1 MQSPMAIN
9 TTSFNLRQPDYL
21 STMPGPYRAQP
32 SLFEPDFLKLNNPL
46 GPSLD
51 APDYFSYFALDND
64 FSQYASFSAPANQLN
79 FSSPTAQAAPSPDQ
93 QLREALKLG
102 ADYMPAETAQSLE
115 PVAQAL
121 GFASAKNFVNALRHL
136 PEASQQKVL
145 QSLPTKAE
153 TAFVEANTG
162 QLKSLL
168 KEEAHHLLFDAFSQA
183 GAQAPKLNPPLDNDP
198 EGLWEAPQL
207 LSIYN
212 NVKSMAG
219 RFSPEVLKDMLEPD
233 SGAPLTF
240 ERRKTPASSESNENI
255 LQALSTSMKVAEAE
269 GDNTIILYNSAF
281 TTNPEDIVKSDD
293 VQAYLAAYNQVKDG
307 KEPSPQVT
315 SLQQMLNHI
324 LPESRKL
331 ELSGTMDLSTVATL
345 AEFEGQQF
353 LNQAADII
361 GDDQTLPREEK
372 QSLFANIDQLK
383 QTIFKEGY
391 LDKNGKMTPQAQ
403 KLFEFVQD
411 VKAQDSKLTPA
422 SKSRLTD
429 LASVMEKRVFA
440 KELNPELLER
450 VVSNWFGMI
459 DSGERKDF
467 SEQVIN
473 HELGHF
479 WEKKN
484 NVIESWKNISFES
497 FESGDFNHDQAFS
510 ATLREGD
517 SSSGYASRY
526 AKLNP
531 SEDFAESF
539 RLFTRDPDTL
549 IQQNLLKYVVMAGAT
564 GAHKNDYA
572 GLIQFAEK
580 NGYAQQDVAEAVK
593 ALRGQQALQ
602 PAQDTTPFASDPVL
616 PTESL
621 QGASAFAPTAV
632 TFAHDPSG
640 QMKAFTA
647 PDAQTFVQ
655 QEQTPVQNTSH
666 STQSKR
672 YQFDLNVANYFPGIE
687 ENLNIQEQQVG
698 DPSQPGF
705 VLDNLTMHTENM
717 EKWRLFSKASRT
729 SHHFVDEFK
738 QKGVGAFSPEV
749 QAQIPAEVR
758 QKLQDSHNK
767 AIYLVLAKLRSSP
780 ELAERFAESNATSP
794 QSSAAG
800 ASFFKENFGDMLE
813 GLDVP
818 TALVDYL
825 SQPENL
831 MAVTGSGG
839 KSLLA
844 AETIEKNAADVVIQ
858 RQSNFKQT
866 VDNITQHQ
874 GLAGL
879 MTSTGYLEYSSE
891 KGQEGFATADYMGRV
906 FLNQLNTALS
916 NLGFGKQNLNLT
928 EPQFQALTQKVLERL
943 NQNKPTNLPDT
954 WAEDEATLK
963 QINRVLLEE
972 LLQEVPELQSRVK
985 ADTLG

>member
-1 MQSPMAIN
+1 MQSLMAIN

-21 STMPGPYRAQP
+21 STTPGPYRAQP
-32 SLFEPDFLKLNNPL
+32 SLFDPDFLKQDNPL
-46 GPSLD
+46 RFSLD
-51 APDYFSYFALDND
+51 APNDYFSYFALDND
-64 FSQYASFSAPANQLN
+64 FSRYASFNAPANQFD
-79 FSSPTAQAAPSPDQ
+79 FSTGVAAAPKPDE
-93 QLREALKLG
+93 QLREALKQG
-102 ADYMPAETAQSLE
+102 ADYLTPEASQSLE
-115 PVAQAL
+115 PVAKAL

-136 PEASQQKVL
+136 PESSQQKVL
-145 QSLPTKAE
+145 QSLPQRAE
-153 TAFVEANTG
+153 TAFVEARTG
-162 QLKSLL
+162 QLKNLL
-168 KEEAHHLLFDAFSQA
+168 KEEAHHLLFDAFSKA

-240 ERRKTPASSESNENI
+240 ERRKTPASSGTNENI
-255 LQALSTSMKVAEAE
+255 LQALSTSMKVAEAD

-293 VQAYLAAYNQVKDG
+293 VQAYLSAYNQVKDG
-307 KEPSPQVT
+307 EDPSPQVT

-324 LPESRKL
+324 LPENRKL
-331 ELSGTMDLSTVATL
+331 ALSGTMDLSTVATL

-361 GDDQTLPREEK
+361 GDDQALPREEK
-372 QSLFANIDQLK
+372 QSLFGRIDQLK

-391 LDKNGKMTPQAQ
+391 LDKNGNMTPQAQ
-403 KLFEFVQD
+403 KLFDFVQN
-411 VKAQDSKLTPA
+411 VKAQDSQLTPA

-497 FESGDFNHDQAFS
+497 FESGDFNHDEAFS
-510 ATLREGD
+510 ATLKEGD
-517 SSSGYASRY
+517 TSTGYASRY

-539 RLFTRDPDTL
+539 RLFTRDPDAL

-564 GAHKNDYA
+564 ETHKGDYA
-572 GLIQFAEK
+572 GLLQFAEK

-593 ALRGQQALQ
+593 ALRGQQAQSRVPDSTPL
-602 PAQDTTPFASDPVL
+602 TTDQSL

-621 QGASAFAPTAV
+621 QGPSTFSPTAV
-632 TFAHDPSG
+632 TFAHDVSG

-647 PDAQTFVQ
+647 PQAETLMQA
-655 QEQTPVQNTSH
+655 QTPVQNAGQSAT
-666 STQSKR
+666 SKR

-687 ENLNIQEQQVG
+687 ENLNIQEQHVG

-705 VLDNLTMHTENM
+705 VLDNLTRHTENM
-717 EKWRLFSKASRT
+717 EKWRIFSKSSRT
-729 SHHFVDEFK
+729 SHRFVEDFK
-738 QKGVGAFSPEV
+738 QKGVGAFPSEI
-749 QAQIPAEVR
+749 QAQIPESVKAKFENPDNR
-758 QKLQDSHNK
+758 
-767 AIYLVLAKLRSSP
+767 AIYLVMAKLRGAP
-780 ELAERFAESNATSP
+780 ALAQDFTKPDPYAQGKVS
-794 QSSAAG
+794 QG
-800 ASFFKENFGDMLE
+800 FFEDHFEDLLS

-818 TALVDYL
+818 EALVDYL
-825 SQPENL
+825 SYPENL
-831 MAVTGSGG
+831 VAVTGAAG
-839 KSLLA
+839 KSFLA
-844 AETIEKNAADVVIQ
+844 AETLERNMADAIADT
-858 RQSNFKQT
+858 QSNYKT
-866 VDNITQHQ
+866 ATQFLTRREGHD
-874 GLAGL
+874 LASL
-879 MTSTGYLEYSSE
+879 FTTGKYLNFEQDKGFSVNPQHYSKSMI
-891 KGQEGFATADYMGRV
+891 Y
-906 FLNQLNTALS
+906 NALEDKLRRA
-916 NLGFGKQNLNLT
+916 NFGKMVNSFN
-928 EPQFQALTQKVLERL
+928 PERL
-943 NQNKPTNLPDT
+943 DELSLQIAKRLDALPRV
-954 WAEDEATLK
+954 EAQDSKSWKKDSQLLE
-963 QINRVLLEE
+963 QINQIIVEE
-972 LLQEVPELQSRVK
+972 LQANIPEVQNIAV
-985 ADTLG
+985 DTTG